1 MRACPDS
8 QWSKIEVCRV
18 GVDVGASPKR
28 MQRAPGDPFHLLC
41 VGGMAPPRAF
51 QMLIRALALLDGPVT
66 LTLIGDGPDRP
77 RLEALAR
84 ECGVAGRVRFEGWRT
99 QDELPAYYASSD
111 AFVFS
116 SFAEGIP
123 VVLMEAMAMSLPCVA
138 PRIAGIPELI
148 RVLGAHGFLT
158 APSDEREIAAAID
171 RLRQDPHLCREM
183 GASARARVTELFQLD
198 RNIEELSS
206 TFSRRLSLADCSLY
220 RWFSCPSP
228 AM

>member
-1 MRACPDS
+1 
-8 QWSKIEVCRV
+8 
-18 GVDVGASPKR
+18 
-28 MQRAPGDPFHLLC
+28 
-41 VGGMAPPRAF
+41 
-51 QMLIRALALLDGPVT
+51 MLIRALALLDGPVT

-84 ECGVAGRVRFEGWRT
+84 ECGVAGRVHFRRLRRT

-148 RVLGAHGFLT
+148 RDGADGFLT

-206 TFSRRLSLADCSLY
+206 TFSRRLSLAEQTEARGLLAARSKSNAL
-220 RWFSCPSP
+220 
-228 AM
+228 